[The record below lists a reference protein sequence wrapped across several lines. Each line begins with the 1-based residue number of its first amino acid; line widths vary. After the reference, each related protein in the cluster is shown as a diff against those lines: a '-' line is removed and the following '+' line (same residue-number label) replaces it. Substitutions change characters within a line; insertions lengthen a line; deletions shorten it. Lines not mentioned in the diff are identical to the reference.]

1 MVFLLAPYMH
11 TTDFVVSFVI
21 QELSLLFFFLQAL
34 DLLMSHFES
43 SGCDKNNRSQSETQ
57 EHHENPQTCIFRF
70 DDKVHNK

>member
-1 MVFLLAPYMH
+1 MLLQDAYWVDQRSEKLPGS
-11 TTDFVVSFVI
+11 VVSFVI

-57 EHHENPQTCIFRF
+57 ENQQMILS
-70 DDKVHNK
+70 